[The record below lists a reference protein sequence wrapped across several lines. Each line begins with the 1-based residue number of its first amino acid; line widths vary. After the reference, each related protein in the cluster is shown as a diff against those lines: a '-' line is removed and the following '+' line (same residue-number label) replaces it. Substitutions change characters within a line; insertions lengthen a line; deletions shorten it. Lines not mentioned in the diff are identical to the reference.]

1 MIDTKLIDK
10 VALVTGA
17 NHGIGAATAIAF
29 AREGAKVFINYLR
42 LPPSEYGGISEEDAE
57 KATIPGRAYYY
68 KILTKNADEVIE
80 TIKSFG
86 GTCYAYEANLSNYRN
101 IPKLFD

>member
-42 LPPSEYGGISEEDAE
+42 LSPSEYGGISEEDAE

-68 KILTKNADEVIE
+68 KILTKKPIVPTRDQVIE
-80 TIKSFG
+80 NRRARS
-86 GTCYAYEANLSNYRN
+86 A
-101 IPKLFD
+101 KLRVAQKRQ